1 LPPHPG
7 ILPQRGKE
15 NTVAAYPIVV
25 FPKGKCRHAEEETM
39 ELIQSLHHGLGD
51 FVYFLKFILESVSAI
66 CVAIGLMSSLVKAF
80 RLVRAAGNF
89 LQNLPA
95 IRVQFGSWLA
105 LALEFQLAA
114 DIVATTIN
122 PTWQS
127 LGELGLLALI
137 RTFLNF
143 FLQKELAE
151 QERLVKAVLEL
162 EPLPVA
168 HSSPWPSSLKEHGEK
183 TAGV

>member
-1 LPPHPG
+1 
-7 ILPQRGKE
+7 
-15 NTVAAYPIVV
+15 
-25 FPKGKCRHAEEETM
+25 M
-39 ELIQSLHHGLGD
+39 ELIHSLHGVLVT
-51 FVYFLKFILESVSAI
+51 FVYFLKFILESISAI
-66 CVAIGLMSSLVKAF
+66 CVAIGLISSLVKA
-80 RLVRAAGNF
+80 VRFVRQTGNF
-89 LQNLPA
+89 LENLPA

-137 RTFLNF
+137 RTFLNY

-151 QERLVKAVLEL
+151 QERLVKAVLAQ
-162 EPLPVA
+162 EPEVLTTP
-168 HSSPWPSSLKEHGEK
+168 SPRPSPLKKREEK

>member
-1 LPPHPG
+1 
-7 ILPQRGKE
+7 
-15 NTVAAYPIVV
+15 
-25 FPKGKCRHAEEETM
+25 M
-39 ELIQSLHHGLGD
+39 ELLHSLHQGLSNLV
-51 FVYFLKFILESVSAI
+51 FFLKFALESISAL
-66 CVAIGLMSSLVKAF
+66 CVAIGLVSSLVKA
-80 RLVRAAGNF
+80 VRIIRQADSF
-89 LQNLPA
+89 LQNLPV

-137 RTFLNF
+137 RTFLNV

-151 QERLVKAVLEL
+151 QERLVKAAQEQQPQMAAPSPPHPS
-162 EPLPVA
+162 PL
-168 HSSPWPSSLKEHGEK
+168 KG
-183 TAGV
+183 